1 MASTVTKA
9 ITETAP
15 PAAARETT
23 TTAQTLHASR
33 ATSSG
38 PRCGACFS
46 LGPSSGTIRCE
57 REAGHDLGWHRSDR
71 HRFEWDQSALWP
83 LPVDAFVTRAVHL
96 GERHSNEPRG
106 NEPDGG
112 RAGREPHAA

>member
-1 MASTVTKA
+1 MAITATRA
-9 ITETAP
+9 ITEM
-15 PAAARETT
+15 AAAAAAKK
-23 TTAQTLHASR
+23 TTATISMSPAPSSR
-33 ATSSG
+33 A
-38 PRCGACFS
+38 RCQARFA

-57 REAGHDLGWHRSDR
+57 REAGHDLGWHRSER
-71 HRFEWDQSALWP
+71 HRFEWDETALWP